1 MQRNNEEAALENLNR
16 HLQSME
22 KMLQKADEYND
33 TLADR
38 INKLKDILR
47 SNQKVFDKLQDNQQ
61 SIQKIFRGSND
72 ESKLNYE
79 LTQRLANI
87 ENKLFITV
95 NLFNDY
101 KCRVKNNSYTE
112 DHDVESKLCNQLN
125 MLGSNLISVGN
136 QLKLMRQDKTDRERN
151 AKSLHHWSYNGSNPT
166 NMCWTQCKTQMQDM
180 LQMSQLTL
188 LQRPTDPFL
197 FQSDIKE
204 TPIRQIRC
212 HKKIIQRV
220 ESILAKAEHF
230 NIRSETLTN
239 VKVLAKMILNALVK
253 PNHLHSHQFR
263 CLEGTMSNKLPDSL
277 DYNPYL

>member
-38 INKLKDILR
+38 INKLKDILG
-47 SNQKVFDKLQDNQQ
+47 SNQ
-61 SIQKIFRGSND
+61 
-72 ESKLNYE
+72 
-79 LTQRLANI
+79 
-87 ENKLFITV
+87 KLFITV

-112 DHDVESKLCNQLN
+112 DDDVESKLCNQLN

-136 QLKLMRQDKTDRERN
+136 QLKLMRKDKTDRERS

-166 NMCWTQCKTQMQDM
+166 NKCWTQCKTQMQDM

-239 VKVLAKMILNALVK
+239 VKVLAKMILNTLVK
-253 PNHLHSHQFR
+253 PNHLHPHQFR